1 MLSLPLTEES
11 NSSTCSG
18 EDTHGSLVMAVME
31 RYKKSVKGPYPSG
44 LSLCAFVL
52 HTADSS
58 PIPHT
63 STTVIEK
70 KHSLLQSILHRTDQ
84 QPYTGRRHSDL
95 GANSN
100 RRMRSKDCLLIR

>member
-63 STTVIEK
+63 
-70 KHSLLQSILHRTDQ
+70 LHRQTSQRPWRQ
-84 QPYTGRRHSDL
+84 QQ
-95 GANSN
+95 
-100 RRMRSKDCLLIR
+100 SKDEE